1 MRIVEN
7 LDRMG
12 DRPYTLLRRGLL
24 LSAAL
29 LAAGCPAI
37 VQGLWAFADTCRD
50 LSLSVLLVTAALSC
64 YRAKAE

>member
-12 DRPYTLLRRGLL
+12 DGTYTLLRRGIL

-37 VQGLWAFADTCRD
+37 VQGLWGCADTCRD
-50 LSLSVLLVTAALSC
+50 LSLSVLLVTAVWSC
-64 YRAKAE
+64 CVAEKG